1 MRNVV
6 RRLVAF
12 LPRGTIAL
20 LGKAALALT
29 LLLTAVFVALPAMAA
44 AAVPRPNILWLTS
57 EDHGPQLGCYGD
69 QYATTPNI
77 DQLAQRGI
85 TYTHVWSCAPVCA
98 PARTTL
104 ISGFYAC
111 SLGAEH
117 MRSMV
122 PFPVRFSV
130 FTQLLRGE
138 GYYCTN
144 NAKEDYNLALPGKI
158 WDQSSKQAHWNK
170 RPAGAP
176 FFAVFNCERSH
187 EGQIRKRTGKT
198 VHDPAGVRVPAYHP
212 DTPEVRHDWAAY
224 YDGVSEADA
233 AAGLRLQELADAGL
247 AEETIVFYFADHGP
261 GMPRSKR
268 TACDSG
274 LHVPL
279 VIYVPE
285 KFRHLL
291 PADAVPGARCDRVV
305 SFVDFAPTVLSLAGI
320 KPHSWMQGRAFLGR
334 FASPPQQYAFGFRG
348 RMDERYDLVRSA
360 TDGRYVYV
368 RNYLPHRIAGQHVSF
383 MFETPTTQVWRRMH
397 EAGQLNAVQDAFW
410 QPRACEELYDLESDP
425 DEVRNLAALPEHQ
438 QMLMRL
444 RAAQQ
449 NWVREI
455 RDVGFLPEPA
465 MPVWFGDASPYDAT
479 HNANE
484 DPFATCVEAAE
495 LASRVEPGDVN
506 RVIALLEDDGNPLVR
521 YWGAVGLRIRGQ
533 SAITAAHERLVGLVD
548 PASEMAKAEF
558 PSVRIAA
565 AEALR
570 TFGTDDDR
578 RLATMTLV
586 QLADWSKRDVFTVM
600 AALGAFDPWQPIDDE
615 LLDQLKMLPKSG
627 PLPHPRY
634 APYVPRL
641 LETLTSKR
649 LTATG
654 LRDG

>member
-1 MRNVV
+1 M

-12 LPRGTIAL
+12 LPRRTSVL
-20 LGKAALALT
+20 LGKAALAPT
-29 LLLTAVFVALPAMAA
+29 LLLTAILVALPSMAA
-44 AAVPRPNILWLTS
+44 AAAPRPNILWITS

-77 DQLAQRGI
+77 DQLAARGI

-104 ISGFYAC
+104 ISGMYAC
-111 SLGAEH
+111 STGAEH

-122 PFPVRFSV
+122 PFPVRFPV

-170 RPAGAP
+170 RPEGAP

-224 YDGVSEADA
+224 YDGVSEADE

-247 AEETIVFYFADHGP
+247 ADDTIVFYFADHGP

-268 TACDSG
+268 SACNSG

-285 KFRHLL
+285 NFRGLL

-320 KPHSWMQGRAFLGR
+320 KPHSWMQGRAFLGPY
-334 FASPPQQYAFGFRG
+334 AAAPQQYAFGFRG

-360 TDGRYVYV
+360 TDGRYVYL

-383 MFETPTTQVWRRMH
+383 MFETPTTQVWQRLH
-397 EAGQLNAVQDAFW
+397 EAGQLNAGQDAFW
-410 QPRACEELYDLESDP
+410 QPRACEELYDLESDR
-425 DEVRNLAALPEHQ
+425 DEVHNLAALPEHQ
-438 QMLMRL
+438 HTLMRL

-455 RDVGFLPEPA
+455 RDVGFLPEAA
-465 MPVWFGDASPYDAT
+465 MPVWFGESSPYDAT
-479 HNANE
+479 HNTNE
-484 DPFATCVEAAE
+484 DPFATCIEAAE

-506 RVIALLEDDGNPLVR
+506 RVIALLEVEEDPLVR
-521 YWGAVGLRIRGQ
+521 YWGAMGILIRGR
-533 SAITAAHERLVGLVD
+533 SAFATAHERLVSLVD
-548 PASEMAKAEF
+548 PASEKAKIEF
-558 PSVRIAA
+558 PFVRIVA

-570 TFGTDDDR
+570 TFGNDDDR
-578 RLATMTLV
+578 QLATKTLL
-586 QLADWSKRDVFTVM
+586 QLADWSKHDVFTVIT
-600 AALGAFDPWQPIDDE
+600 ALGAFDPWQPVDDQ
-615 LLDQLKMLPKSG
+615 LLDQLKMLPKTG
-627 PLPHPRY
+627 PVPHPRY

-654 LRDG
+654 PGDG

>member
-285 KFRHLL
+285 KFRELL
-291 PADAVPGARCDRVV
+291 PADEAPGARCDRVV

-320 KPHSWMQGRAFLGR
+320 KPLSWMQGRAFLGP
-334 FASPPQQYAFGFRG
+334 FASPPAQYAFGFRG

-383 MFETPTTQVWRRMH
+383 LFETPTTQVWRRLH
-397 EAGQLNAVQDAFW
+397 EAGQLNAEQDAFW

-425 DEVRNLAALPEHQ
+425 DEVHNLAALPEHQ
-438 QMLMRL
+438 QTLLRL

-449 NWVREI
+449 NWIQEI
-455 RDVGFLPEPA
+455 RDVGFLPEGEMFA
-465 MPVWFGDASPYDAT
+465 RRGDVSPYELARDEAKYPL
-479 HNANE
+479 E
-484 DPFATCVEAAE
+484 RVFAAAE
-495 LASRVEPGDVN
+495 LASRIEPGDVN
-506 RVIALLEDDGNPLVR
+506 RVVALLEDQGEPLVR
-521 YWGAVGLRIRGQ
+521 YWGAVGLLIRGQ
-533 SAITAAHERLVGLVD
+533 DAVAAARTGLLTLVD
-548 PASEMAKAEF
+548 PASEKAQTDI
-558 PSVRIAA
+558 PVVRVAA
-565 AEALR
+565 AEALWR
-570 TFGTDDDR
+570 YGTEADR
-578 RLATMTLV
+578 QLAARVLV
-586 QLADWSKRDVFTVM
+586 ELADWSKHDVFTVIT
-600 AALGAFDPWQPIDDE
+600 ALGAFDPWQPVDDQ
-615 LLDQLKMLPKSG
+615 LLLQLKMLPKSG
-627 PLPHPRY
+627 RLPHPRY

-641 LETLTSKR
+641 LETLTSNR

>member
-1 MRNVV
+1 MINVV
-6 RRLVAF
+6 RKHVVLIA
-12 LPRGTIAL
+12 AL
-20 LGKAALALT
+20 LGKAAVAPR
-29 LLLTAVFVALPAMAA
+29 LLLTALVALPSIAA
-44 AAVPRPNILWLTS
+44 GAAPAAPRPNILWITS

-69 QYATTPNI
+69 KYASTPNI
-77 DQLAQRGI
+77 DRLAQRGV

-104 ISGFYAC
+104 ISGLYAC

-122 PFPVRFSV
+122 VFPAGIPV
-130 FTQLLRGE
+130 FTQLLRGA

-144 NAKEDYNLALPGKI
+144 NAKEDYNVTQRGPL
-158 WDQSSKQAHWNK
+158 WDESSKRAHWNK
-170 RPAGAP
+170 RPTGAP

-224 YDGVSEADA
+224 YDGVSESDA

-247 AEETIVFYFADHGP
+247 ADDTIVFYFADHGP

-268 TACDSG
+268 SACNSG

-279 VIYVPE
+279 VVYVPE
-285 KFRHLL
+285 KFRDLL

-305 SFVDFAPTVLSLAGI
+305 SFVDFAPAVLSLVGI
-320 KPHSWMQGRAFLGR
+320 KPHSWMQGRAFLGPY
-334 FASPPQQYAFGFRG
+334 AAAPQQYAFGFRG
-348 RMDERYDLVRSA
+348 RMDERYDLVRAA

-368 RNYLPHRIAGQHVSF
+368 RNYLPHRIAGQHVAY
-383 MFETPTTQVWRRMH
+383 MFETPTTQVWRRLH

-425 DEVRNLAALPEHQ
+425 DEVHNLAALPEHQ
-438 QMLMRL
+438 QTLLRL

-449 NWVREI
+449 QWVREI
-455 RDVGFLPEPA
+455 RDVGFLPEA
-465 MPVWFGDASPYDAT
+465 MMPIWFREASPYNAT
-479 HNANE
+479 HDANTS
-484 DPFATCVEAAE
+484 PFAACVEAAE

-506 RVIALLEDDGNPLVR
+506 RVIALLNNNENPLDR
-521 YWGAVGLRIRGQ
+521 YWAAIGIQIRGP
-533 SAITAAHERLVGLVD
+533 SAVAAAREPLLKLVD
-548 PASEMAKAEF
+548 PAAEQANSEF
-558 PSVRIAA
+558 PIVRIA

-570 TFGTDDDR
+570 AFGNDDDR
-578 RLATMTLV
+578 QRATTALL
-586 QLADWSKRDVFTVM
+586 QLADWSQRDVFTVM

-615 LLDQLKMLPKSG
+615 LLAQLKLLPKTG
-627 PLPHPRY
+627 PTPHPRY

-649 LTATG
+649 LTATTP
-654 LRDG
+654 